1 MEYIK
6 LITEYIK
13 GIMEYFH
20 WITCS
25 TLSGAYCTV
34 LYIGIY
40 WVHTV
45 LYHAVV
51 HCLSWRRNSWS
62 DSTMRFSGLRWNGE
76 IRVPLPLFLL
86 YSKTHWSSKSPS
98 PKNLIIYIY
107 LYITHC
113 LKLKIFSLNLTNKDV
128 AGLSF
133 QERHQQLTVYMF
145 VYGNNSTLIIQQG
158 AKWLNVY

>member
-25 TLSGAYCTV
+25 TLSGSYCTV
-34 LYIGIY
+34 LYIRIY

-45 LYHAVV
+45 MYHAVV

-107 LYITHC
+107 ICILLIVSN
-113 LKLKIFSLNLTNKDV
+113 LKYFPSIWQIRMLLVYHFKKGTN
-128 AGLSF
+128 
-133 QERHQQLTVYMF
+133 
-145 VYGNNSTLIIQQG
+145 N
-158 AKWLNVY
+158 